1 MKVESAMKA
10 VVVGAG
16 FGGLAAAV
24 GLHQRGW
31 DVTVVERAPELL
43 PVGAG
48 LVIAPNGLKA
58 LDTLGAGNEVR
69 KLAALNGDA
78 ALRRPG
84 GGIVVRTAGDAIVR
98 RFGDAMMPATR
109 AAVMDVL
116 TAMLPRDALRLGVA
130 ATGLEPGLEPGGGS
144 ARPVLLTQSG
154 VMPADLIVAA
164 DGVNSAL
171 RKALFPE
178 HPGPVFSGFTA
189 WRMLVPAPPGDYL
202 PGETWGD
209 GQVFGVT
216 PLADGRIYAYAADH
230 AAAGVTYPDEK
241 AELLRRFGSWHHPIP
256 EIIAA
261 AGPGGILHNDV
272 YEMADPLPAYHRGAV
287 AVLGDAAHAMTP
299 HLGQGANQAMEDAV
313 TLAALAGPARN
324 GVELEKALARYTELR
339 APRGADIVKRSHK
352 LGALTQ
358 TRSRPKAALRNGAM
372 RLAGRVVP
380 DLALRAMDPV
390 VAWQPPL

>member
-1 MKVESAMKA
+1 MKA

-24 GLHQRGW
+24 GLFQRGW
-31 DVTVVERAPELL
+31 EVTVVERAPELR

-48 LVIAPNGLKA
+48 LAVAPNGLQA
-58 LDTLGAGNEVR
+58 LDTLGAGDAVR

-78 ALRRPG
+78 AVCRPDG
-84 GGIVVRTAGDAIVR
+84 RVIARTAGDAMVR
-98 RFGDAMMPATR
+98 RFGDPIIPATR
-109 AAVMDVL
+109 AAVMEVL
-116 TAMLPRDALRLGVA
+116 LALLPHDALRLGTA
-130 ATGLEPGLEPGGGS
+130 ARGVEPGGAS
-144 ARPVLLTQSG
+144 TRPRLLTDSG
-154 VMPADLIVAA
+154 PLEADLIVAA
-164 DGVNSAL
+164 DGVNSVL

-178 HPGPVFSGFTA
+178 HGGPVYSGFTA

-209 GQVFGVT
+209 GRVFGIT

-230 AAAGVTYPDEK
+230 ADAGVTYPDQE

-256 EIIAA
+256 EIISA
-261 AGPGGILHNDV
+261 AGHDGILHNDV

-299 HLGQGANQAMEDAV
+299 HLGQGANQAIEDAV
-313 TLAALAGPARN
+313 TLAALVGPAADAA
-324 GVELEKALARYTELR
+324 EIAIALARYTALR
-339 APRGADIVKRSHK
+339 VPRGIDIVRRSHR

-358 TRSRPKAALRNGAM
+358 TTSRPKAAVRNAGM
-372 RLAGRVVP
+372 RFAGRIVP

-390 VAWQPPL
+390 VAWEPPR